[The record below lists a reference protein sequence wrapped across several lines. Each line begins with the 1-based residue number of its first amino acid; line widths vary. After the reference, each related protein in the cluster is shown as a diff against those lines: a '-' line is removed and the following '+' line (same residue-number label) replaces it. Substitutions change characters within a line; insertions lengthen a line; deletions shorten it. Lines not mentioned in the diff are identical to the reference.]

1 MSKSYLL
8 SSQEE
13 DFIEGEINK
22 IISRLNIQKGSA
34 DYFEIIPSKNKQ
46 SIGID
51 STKKLKEWLTV
62 KPFNSPNKIAIIRKA
77 DLLTTEAQNSIL
89 KQLEEPNPNSYIVLV
104 VENPRSLLPTVLSR
118 CELILDYRF
127 SKEETFYQFVNLSKK
142 EQFLLIENILTDKD
156 PLILKNNVNKLLHDI
171 LLELEI
177 ALFERPFDKKLRA
190 NIDLVEQ
197 TYIMISANTSKR
209 LALENLIINM
219 K

>member
-8 SSQEE
+8 SSLEE

>member
-13 DFIEGEINK
+13 DFIEVEINK
-22 IISRLNIQKGSA
+22 IISGLNIQKGSV

-51 STKKLKEWLTV
+51 STKKLKDWLTV

-89 KQLEEPNPNSYIVLV
+89 KQLEEPNPNTYIVLI

-142 EQFLLIENILTDKD
+142 EQFLLLENILTDKD

-177 ALFERPFDKKLRA
+177 ALFVTPFDKKLRA

>member
-22 IISRLNIQKGSA
+22 LISRLNIQKGSA
-34 DYFEIIPSKNKQ
+34 DYFEIIPAKNKQ

-127 SKEETFYQFVNLSKK
+127 SKEETFYKFVNLSKK
-142 EQFLLIENILTDKD
+142 EQFLLLENILTEKD

-177 ALFERPFDKKLRA
+177 ALFEKPFDKKLRA
-190 NIDLVEQ
+190 NIDLVQQ